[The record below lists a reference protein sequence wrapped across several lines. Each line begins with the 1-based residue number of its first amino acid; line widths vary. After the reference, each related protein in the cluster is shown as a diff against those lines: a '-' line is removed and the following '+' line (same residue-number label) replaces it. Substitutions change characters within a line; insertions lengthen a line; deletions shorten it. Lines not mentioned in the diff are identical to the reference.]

1 MPNNE
6 TIAVA
11 LDLDLFDVQKNAYV
25 PQEIPKKR
33 IQKPKLLETK
43 PVSKVQVAREARES
57 TKMAIRACAFAL
69 AMFIVIGAII
79 VCHVQLTNY
88 QLDLAVKQNELN
100 VAESENIA
108 LKMKYNSMM
117 SIDKI
122 EEYAESE
129 LGMVKRESYQVEY
142 YDISDESGAE
152 LTQ

>member
-1 MPNNE
+1 MANNE
-6 TIAVA
+6 MLA

-25 PQEIPKKR
+25 PQEMPKKR

-43 PVSKVQVAREARES
+43 PVSRMQTAQEARES

-69 AMFIVIGAII
+69 TMFLTIGAII
-79 VCHVQLTNY
+79 VCHVQLTNL
-88 QLDLAVKQNELN
+88 QIDLTAKQNELS
-100 VAESENIA
+100 VVESENIS

-117 SIDKI
+117 SMDKI
-122 EEYAESE
+122 EEYAQSE

-142 YDISDESGAE
+142 FDISAESGAQ

>member
-1 MPNNE
+1 MANNE
-6 TIAVA
+6 MLA

-25 PQEIPKKR
+25 PQEMPKKR

-43 PVSKVQVAREARES
+43 PVSRVQTAQEARES

-69 AMFIVIGAII
+69 TMFLTIGAII
-79 VCHVQLTNY
+79 VCHVQLTNL
-88 QLDLAVKQNELN
+88 QIDLTAKQNELS
-100 VAESENIA
+100 VIESENIS

-117 SIDKI
+117 SMDKI
-122 EEYAESE
+122 EEYAQSE

-142 YDISDESGAE
+142 FDISDESGAQ

>member
-6 TIAVA
+6 TLA

-25 PQEIPKKR
+25 PQEMPKKR

-43 PVSKVQVAREARES
+43 PVSRVQTAQEARES

-69 AMFIVIGAII
+69 TMFLTIGAII
-79 VCHVQLTNY
+79 VCHVQLTNL
-88 QLDLAVKQNELN
+88 QIDLTAKQNELS
-100 VAESENIA
+100 VIESENIS

-117 SIDKI
+117 SMDKI
-122 EEYAESE
+122 EEYAQSE

-142 YDISDESGAE
+142 FDISDESGAQ

>member
-1 MPNNE
+1 MANNE
-6 TIAVA
+6 MLA

-25 PQEIPKKR
+25 PQETPKKR

-43 PVSKVQVAREARES
+43 PVSRMQTAQEARES

-69 AMFIVIGAII
+69 TMFLTIGAII
-79 VCHVQLTNY
+79 VCHVQLTNL
-88 QLDLAVKQNELN
+88 QIDLTKKQNELS
-100 VAESENIA
+100 VVESENIS

-117 SIDKI
+117 SMDKI
-122 EEYAESE
+122 EEYAQSK

-142 YDISDESGAE
+142 FDISDESGAQ